1 MTPATAEETAAALRE
16 ASATGRRVRVHGGG
30 TKLGWGRPLDP
41 PADAELSTEGLD
53 EIVEHNVAD
62 LTAVVQAGVPLA
74 RAQAAFAQ
82 AGQML
87 ALDPPTG
94 PGDGATIGGVL
105 ATGDSGPV
113 RQRYAAVRDL
123 VVGVRVALP
132 DGSVA
137 RAGGKVIKNVAGYD
151 LAKLMSG
158 AFGTL
163 GVVVEVSVRL
173 HPRPR
178 ERVTAVGR
186 GADPAALAS
195 ASSALAHLP
204 LEPEALDLRWEV
216 EAGAV
221 LLQCTGASAP
231 ERASRAEQVLREAGL
246 DATTTDD
253 DDELWAAQRAGQRA
267 AAPDEAV
274 LRVSTTQGGLGAVL
288 DLAREHRAT
297 AVARG
302 ALGLAWI
309 ALPAASA
316 RPETVAALRAAL
328 APAPAVVLDA
338 PVALREAVD
347 PWGEPDPGVLEL
359 MRRVKAR
366 FDPHDTCNPGLF
378 VGGI

>member
-1 MTPATAEETAAALRE
+1 MVTPATAQEAAAALRE
-16 ASATGRRVRVHGGG
+16 ASAAGRRVRVHGGG

-53 EIVEHNVAD
+53 AIVEHNVAD

-74 RAQAAFAQ
+74 RAQAVFAQ

-87 ALDPPTG
+87 AIDPPTG
-94 PGDGATIGGVL
+94 AGDGATVGGVV

-186 GADPAALAS
+186 GADPAVLAS

-204 LEPEALDLRWEV
+204 LEPEALDLRWEGD
-216 EAGAV
+216 AGAV
-221 LLQCTGASAP
+221 MLQCTGASAP
-231 ERASRAEQVLREAGL
+231 ERAARAEQVLREAGL

-253 DDELWAAQRAGQRA
+253 DALWAAQRDGQRA

-274 LRVSTTQGGLGAVL
+274 LRVSTTQGGLGTVL

-309 ALPAASA
+309 VLPAGAA
-316 RPETVAALRAAL
+316 QPETVVALRAAL
-328 APAPAVVLDA
+328 APAPAVLLDA

-366 FDPHDTCNPGLF
+366 FDPHGTCNPGLF

>member
-1 MTPATAEETAAALRE
+1 
-16 ASATGRRVRVHGGG
+16 
-30 TKLGWGRPLDP
+30 
-41 PADAELSTEGLD
+41 
-53 EIVEHNVAD
+53 
-62 LTAVVQAGVPLA
+62 
-74 RAQAAFAQ
+74 
-82 AGQML
+82 
-87 ALDPPTG
+87 
-94 PGDGATIGGVL
+94 
-105 ATGDSGPV
+105 
-113 RQRYAAVRDL
+113 
-123 VVGVRVALP
+123 VRVALP

-186 GADPAALAS
+186 GDDPAVLAS

-204 LEPEALDLRWEV
+204 LEPEALDLRWQGD
-216 EAGAV
+216 AGAV

-231 ERASRAEQVLREAGL
+231 QRASRAEQVLREAGL
-246 DATTTDD
+246 EATTTDD

-274 LRVSTTQGGLGAVL
+274 VRVSTTQGGLGAVL
-288 DLAREHRAT
+288 GLAREHGAT

-309 ALPAASA
+309 VLPAGAA
-316 RPETVAALRAAL
+316 QPETVAAVRAAL

-338 PVALREAVD
+338 PAALRGAID

-366 FDPHDTCNPGLF
+366 FDPYDTCNPGLF